1 MTSITSTGLGSGLD
15 INNIVTAIVAAE
27 KDPAAASILADTT
40 EATEKISAFG
50 TINSA
55 LSDFQ
60 DSFADLSRASTF
72 SATSATSSD
81 ESILTTTLGLGAE
94 TGSWSFEVK
103 QQAKAQTI
111 ASSPD
116 KSYSEATSQ
125 VGTGIISL
133 SYGTYN
139 DDGSFSINPNKPVET
154 LTIDAENNSLDKMRD
169 TINEGDYSVSASL
182 INDGNNYRL
191 VLINKETG
199 EENAMQLTVED
210 DDGINNDGTGLSA
223 FTFTSDTKNMQ
234 QTSVAQ
240 NAIMVMDGIEISR
253 PSNNITNVIEGVTLN
268 IAGETEPNSK
278 VSLTIVPDMS
288 TVEEQ
293 IYAFVENYNG
303 TIKQMNALSNYGAD
317 VRSNGILSGDST
329 VRNIKGQMRDILNTN
344 ISHLDGSVRSFADL
358 GMLTNRDGTLALD
371 AEKLNKI
378 MNTDMQSVADFFTA
392 SGGATDSYIDYESK
406 GRSTVPGS
414 YDIAVTKLASRG
426 ELTASSAISVPF
438 SIDQD
443 NDSFKMRLDGYLSG
457 DIELASKTYDT
468 IEEFTTELQSKI
480 NSDPNFVENNLN
492 VSILENAGMIS
503 IVSNAY
509 GSMSTVAI
517 TEIEDPSFFSSQLGL
532 TVAGGVAGE
541 NVEGLIDGKA
551 ASGRGQFLESTEGKS
566 KGLKAE
572 VTGGE
577 LGDRGKISYSQ
588 GISSMLN
595 SMLDG
600 IIDSNVSSSDG
611 DIDVSGSTI
620 DTKFDSLYKQIG
632 SLQEEKESL
641 TFRMEN
647 LEERLYSQFNAMDTA
662 VSNLNSMKDYL
673 KSALDA
679 LPGYTKEK

>member
-60 DSFADLSRASTF
+60 DSFSDLSRSSTF
-72 SATSATSSD
+72 SATSASSSD
-81 ESILTTTLGLGAE
+81 ESILTTTLGIGAE

-111 ASSPD
+111 ASAPD

-125 VGTGIISL
+125 VGTGTISF

-139 DDGSFSINPNKPVET
+139 DDGTFSINPNKPVES
-154 LTIDAENNSLDKMRD
+154 LTIDSENNSLDKMRD
-169 TINEGDYSVSASL
+169 AINEGDYSVSASL

-210 DDGINNDGTGLSA
+210 DDGINNDAVGLSA
-223 FTFTSDTKNMQ
+223 FTFTSDNKSME

-253 PSNNITNVIEGVTLN
+253 PSNNIKNVIEGVTLN

-303 TIKQMNALSNYGAD
+303 TVKQMNALSTYGAD

-329 VRNIKGQMRDILNTN
+329 VRNIKGQMRNILNTN
-344 ISHLDGSVRSFADL
+344 ISHLEGSVRSFADL

-378 MNTDMQSVADFFTA
+378 MATDMQSIADFFTA
-392 SGGATDSYIDYESK
+392 SGGATDAEIDYESK

-414 YDIAVTKLASRG
+414 YDITVMQLASKG
-426 ELTASSAISVPF
+426 ELSGTSAISVPF

-457 DIELASKTYDT
+457 DIELTSKTYES

-480 NSDPNFVENNLN
+480 NSDPNFVENDLN
-492 VSILENAGMIS
+492 VSILENAGVIS

-509 GSMSTVAI
+509 GSRSTVAI
-517 TEIEDPSFFSSQLGL
+517 TEIEDPGFSLHS
-532 TVAGGVAGE
+532 
-541 NVEGLIDGKA
+541 
-551 ASGRGQFLESTEGKS
+551 
-566 KGLKAE
+566 
-572 VTGGE
+572 
-577 LGDRGKISYSQ
+577 
-588 GISSMLN
+588 
-595 SMLDG
+595 
-600 IIDSNVSSSDG
+600 
-611 DIDVSGSTI
+611 
-620 DTKFDSLYKQIG
+620 
-632 SLQEEKESL
+632 
-641 TFRMEN
+641 
-647 LEERLYSQFNAMDTA
+647 
-662 VSNLNSMKDYL
+662 
-673 KSALDA
+673 
-679 LPGYTKEK
+679 

>member
-1 MTSITSTGLGSGLD
+1 
-15 INNIVTAIVAAE
+15 
-27 KDPAAASILADTT
+27 
-40 EATEKISAFG
+40 
-50 TINSA
+50 
-55 LSDFQ
+55 
-60 DSFADLSRASTF
+60 
-72 SATSATSSD
+72 
-81 ESILTTTLGLGAE
+81 
-94 TGSWSFEVK
+94 
-103 QQAKAQTI
+103 
-111 ASSPD
+111 
-116 KSYSEATSQ
+116 
-125 VGTGIISL
+125 
-133 SYGTYN
+133 
-139 DDGSFSINPNKPVET
+139 
-154 LTIDAENNSLDKMRD
+154 
-169 TINEGDYSVSASL
+169 
-182 INDGNNYRL
+182 
-191 VLINKETG
+191 
-199 EENAMQLTVED
+199 
-210 DDGINNDGTGLSA
+210 
-223 FTFTSDTKNMQ
+223 
-234 QTSVAQ
+234 
-240 NAIMVMDGIEISR
+240 
-253 PSNNITNVIEGVTLN
+253 
-268 IAGETEPNSK
+268 GETEPNTK
-278 VSLTIVPDMS
+278 VSITIVPDMS

-303 TIKQMNALSNYGAD
+303 TMEQMNSLSNYGAD

-329 VRNIKGQMRDILNTN
+329 VRNIKGQMRNILNTN

-378 MNTDMQSVADFFTA
+378 MSTDMQSVADFFTA
-392 SGGATDSYIDYESK
+392 SGGATDGDIDYESK

-414 YDIAVTKLASRG
+414 YDIAVTNLATRG
-426 ELTASSAISVPF
+426 ELSASSAISVPF

-443 NDSFKMRLDGYLSG
+443 NDSFKIRLDGYLSG
-457 DIELASKTYDT
+457 DIELASKTYDS

-480 NSDPNFVENNLN
+480 NSDANFVENGLN
-492 VSILENAGMIS
+492 VSILENAGIIS

-517 TEIEDPSFFSSQLGL
+517 TEIEDPDFFSSQLGL
-532 TVAGGVAGE
+532 SVAGGVAGE
-541 NVEGLIDGKA
+541 NVEGVIDGKA
-551 ASGRGQFLESTEGKS
+551 ASGRGQFLESTEGNS
-566 KGLKAE
+566 KGLKAI

-611 DIDVSGSTI
+611 DVEVSGSTI

-641 TFRMEN
+641 TFRMDN

-679 LPGYTKEK
+679 LPGYTKDK